1 MKDPDVL
8 SMLFYGLFLEQCQL
22 WTSWFWIIVDSSILQ
37 PSEHFPWISRGGL
50 GGVPCFSP
58 FWDRQVFTL
67 SELVLC
73 WCRFYGLAMG
83 CAVAWGHL
91 TEGNCPETNYNSPTP
106 ENGWRM
112 KFPFW
117 DAIVFELLSYS
128 FKEGYRKKRWI
139 VVTGLSQYH
148 AGFGGR
154 FTRRL
159 ETCCK
164 YSLKIEG

>member
-1 MKDPDVL
+1 MSTLDIMILDNCRFFDPSAFGTFSLDFPWRLGGCTFFFHPFGTVRCL
-8 SMLFYGLFLEQCQL
+8 LYRSLFYAGADFM
-22 WTSWFWIIVDSSILQ
+22 
-37 PSEHFPWISRGGL
+37 
-50 GGVPCFSP
+50 
-58 FWDRQVFTL
+58 
-67 SELVLC
+67 
-73 WCRFYGLAMG
+73 GLAMG

-91 TEGNCPETNYNSPTP
+91 TEGNCPETNYISPTP

-112 KFPFW
+112 KSPFW

-159 ETCCK
+159 ETCCN
-164 YSLKIEG
+164 YSIKIEG